1 MTKVGAKPS
10 TQSSLATRRT
20 VVHAKVNF
28 FRSFPLS
35 YCLHAFLSACKLTT
49 KMGAV
54 TDSRLQ
60 LLRKVPPEGLRAPSC
75 EAGPSLAL
83 AAALCPP
90 SRPLSRGHE
99 VHAARFAAS
108 RLAHSTRACNGNQ
121 DRGQG
126 SEALSLCRGPRAPPG
141 AGRQTCGGGGM
152 EAKFLIWCS
161 EMSWLAA
168 FLGSYCCGC
177 ADSVGLQ

>member
-1 MTKVGAKPS
+1 MTKVRAKPS

-20 VVHAKVNF
+20 VVQAKVNF

-75 EAGPSLAL
+75 RGGPLAGTSG
-83 AAALCPP
+83 
-90 SRPLSRGHE
+90 RTLSPVTATVSGHE
-99 VHAARFAAS
+99 VHAARFAVS

-121 DRGQG
+121 DKGQG

-168 FLGSYCCGC
+168 FLGSYCWGC